1 MMEQFVQVYEEAGF
15 VTNKEMTKKE
25 VMDVIKSA
33 RQDIVRYKEKD
44 DTILMEN
51 IIYDLGGLQLKFP
64 EKLGLLEGIKDVKT
78 RKKAKFL
85 FKCIIA
91 EFDYQ
96 LSEFVL
102 ILKLRGEFRSWSMKR
117 LNEEFKSVIDC
128 YLLDEKEVG
137 SEYKLFYEEHKISW
151 TINNAVRKKLQEI
164 NFYERIRE
172 ISKELMPCD
181 KKNTSK

>member
-1 MMEQFVQVYEEAGF
+1 MMEQFIKVYEEAGF
-15 VTNKEMTKKE
+15 VPTKEVTKKE
-25 VMDVIKSA
+25 VMEAIKSA

-44 DTILMEN
+44 VTILLEN

-64 EKLGLLEGIKDVKT
+64 EKLGLLEGIKDEETCKQ
-78 RKKAKFL
+78 AKFL
-85 FKCIIA
+85 FNCIIA

-96 LSEFVL
+96 LGEFVL
-102 ILKLRGEFRSWSMKR
+102 ILKLRDEFRSWSMKR
-117 LNEEFKSVIDC
+117 LNEEFKKVINC

-137 SEYKLFYEEHKISW
+137 SEYKIFYEEHKISW

-181 KKNTSK
+181 KIELN